1 MIDAAFSAL
10 GNLFGCPCVAGV
22 IPETVLYVLAGTLIG
37 LSLGAIPGLGGISG
51 LALLIPLT
59 ISMDPGPALAMLLGM
74 LAATTASDSIPAIFF
89 AVPGTS
95 GAQATILDGHA
106 MAKKGEPGRA
116 LGAAYTSSLLGGL
129 VAAVAL
135 AIAIPVLRPIVLAFA
150 SPEFFML
157 GVMGMT
163 MVAVLSKGSML
174 RGIIAAGVGLLLAM
188 VGRDPVSGMLRWDFG
203 QVYLYDGIPLVIVG
217 MGLFAIPE
225 LTALAVGGRT
235 IADEEALGQADWSKQ
250 RLQGIRDTLQNWTLV
265 LRSSLLGTWLAAI
278 PGVGITVIDWI
289 AYASA
294 RQTVRGGMES
304 FGTGDVR
311 GVIAPESA
319 VNAKDAGGL
328 IPTLAFGVPGSAT
341 MALFLVAL
349 NIHGVTPGPELM
361 STELDLAYF
370 LMWALVL
377 SNVMA
382 AIITLS
388 MTSRLARLAAI
399 DVRVLMPA
407 ILVAVV
413 FAAYQA
419 SNNYLDVV
427 ALLVLGGVGWV
438 MRRYG
443 WPRPPLLLAFVLQ
456 PIVERY
462 YWISLQA
469 YGSSFLL
476 RPISLAI
483 IALAII
489 SVVYSFRTTRTGES
503 AAAEDDT
510 GGGAG
515 ASTDSEVTR

>member
-1 MIDAAFSAL
+1 MLDAALLAL
-10 GNLFGCPCVAGV
+10 GNLFGCPCVGGF

-37 LSLGAIPGLGGISG
+37 LALGAIPGLGGISG

-59 ISMDPGPALAMLLGM
+59 ISMDPGPAIGMLLGM

-89 AVPGTS
+89 AVPGTA

-106 MAKKGEPGRA
+106 MARNGEAGRA

-129 VAAVAL
+129 IAAVAL
-135 AIAIPVLRPIVLAFA
+135 ALAIPVLRPIVLAFA

-163 MVAVLSKGSML
+163 MVAVLAKESIL
-174 RGIIAAGVGLLLAM
+174 RGVVAAGLGLVLAM
-188 VGRDPVSGMLRWDFG
+188 IGRDPVSGILRWDFG
-203 QVYLYDGIPLVIVG
+203 QIYLYDGIPLVVVG

-225 LTALAVGGRT
+225 LTALYVKGQS
-235 IADEEALGQADWSKQ
+235 IADRDAINDSAWEGQ
-250 RLQGIRDTLQNWTLV
+250 RMQGIKDTLRNWPLV
-265 LRSSLLGTWLAAI
+265 VRSSLLGTWLAAI

-289 AYASA
+289 AYASG
-294 RQTVRGGMES
+294 RQSVKGGMDT

-328 IPTLAFGVPGSAT
+328 IPTLAFGVPGSAS

-361 STELDLAYF
+361 TRELHLAYF
-370 LMWALVL
+370 LIWALVL
-377 SNVMA
+377 SNVLA
-382 AIITLS
+382 AVITLS
-388 MTSRLARLAAI
+388 MTGKLAKLATI
-399 DVRVLMPA
+399 DIRMLMPA
-407 ILVAVV
+407 VLVAVV

-419 SNNYLDVV
+419 SNNFLDVV
-427 ALLVLGGVGWV
+427 ALLGIGALGWI

-462 YWISLQA
+462 YWISRQA
-469 YGSSFLL
+469 YGATFLL
-476 RPISLAI
+476 RPISLII

-489 SVVYSFRTTRTGES
+489 STFYSLRGTKS
-503 AAAEDDT
+503 ASRPVATAAKTEQ
-510 GGGAG
+510 
-515 ASTDSEVTR
+515 